1 MTTKITINQ
10 IAAAAGVSIATVSR
24 VLNHS
29 NTVKSKTMQ
38 KVLDA
43 MQALGYNVQQSL
55 PHEKSGS
62 SSLLLLNIP
71 SMSNPFYSDVIKG
84 AQAAA
89 ARYGYYLLI
98 NAQHI
103 NDGTFNAFLDVL
115 KNIKVTGVIILNALQ
130 DKFFDA
136 LKSTIP
142 FVQCCEYTENQSEI
156 SYTSIDDTL
165 ATRKMMDYILS
176 TGHKKI
182 ALLSGPMRYKYAR
195 HRKQGYLQALAT
207 ALIQPPDD
215 WMIQLPEIDF
225 DMALTATTRMLLAT
239 NPPNAI
245 FTVSDV
251 YAAAAIKAASLAGLE
266 IPRDIIITG
275 FDNVDISQTTNPS
288 ITTISQPK
296 YQLGYT
302 ACELL
307 IEKLQN
313 PETLPQQILLNTEL
327 IIRESTVARHTQ
339 Y

>member
-43 MQALGYNVQQSL
+43 MQALEYDFQEFL

-62 SSLLLLNIP
+62 PALLLLNIP

-103 NDGTFNAFLDVL
+103 NDGTFNAFLDIL
-115 KNIKVTGVIILNALQ
+115 KNIRVTGLIILNALQ

-136 LKSTIP
+136 LKSKIP
-142 FVQCCEYTENQSEI
+142 FVQCCEYTENQNEI
-156 SYTSIDDTL
+156 SYTSIDDNF

-195 HRKQGYLQALAT
+195 HRKQGYLQSLAT

-225 DMALTATTRMLLAT
+225 DMALTATTRMLSAQ

-313 PETLPQQILLNTEL
+313 PQILPQQILLNTEL